1 MVVWYGD
8 DDSKNSGGVI
18 PETKVFPKSSGK
30 VLSFDLPKIGVGLPG
45 VLSTVNRKVT
55 IRQILAQYS

>member
-1 MVVWYGD
+1 MVAWYGG

-55 IRQILAQYS
+55 TR